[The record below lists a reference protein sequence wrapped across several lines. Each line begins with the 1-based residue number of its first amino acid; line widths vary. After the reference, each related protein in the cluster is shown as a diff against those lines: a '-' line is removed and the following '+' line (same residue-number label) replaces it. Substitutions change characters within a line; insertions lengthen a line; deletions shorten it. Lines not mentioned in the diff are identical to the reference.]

1 MTNSLPTFL
10 PTPPAA
16 PAGETLLPTD
26 AAALLGAAPDAEGG
40 TTFAS
45 LLGTAAQ
52 SNPVRGT
59 AVSTVS
65 IALTPAVAGTAN
77 CLSTATVASPALT
90 GSAAT
95 VAVAAPAT
103 GSAETAPV
111 VPSETE
117 TTGATPACRTGDS
130 RLSRAEQ
137 EEVAQLLGPWFQAIS
152 PAPAPLPQGG
162 PLAPEANG
170 AEVNAESPDLSM
182 VGEDAST
189 AFGARTGSRGFAENP
204 EALQS
209 NLGAEGRMTH
219 PAMGDS
225 SAPRGKRT
233 PVSNEFPLT
242 AERPTAP
249 LVAMPAA
256 SPATAANGAT
266 PAVTLPLE
274 SAVAQTFGTLQFLAD
289 SARELGSPA
298 ASTRPATAS
307 AREVDESDAAP
318 AATTQAPTA
327 LPTGFAAA
335 RATFAPHATR
345 PPGER
350 LARPANLAVESERGA
365 AQGFAINRRGEK
377 NFVSIREEALT
388 RDGANAGI
396 GVAHSHTAM
405 PNTHSSFLER
415 FAVSSMQVVG
425 EAPSIGGASLVAVAE
440 PGETLAENAA
450 RRAVAIV
457 SAVADA
463 SAESA
468 LKAAPT
474 VSLRFKV
481 GHEDLAVRIELRGG
495 EVRAEFRTDSP
506 ELQAAVVHEWR
517 AVSAAPESLLRA
529 HEPIVVSSQGNS
541 SLGGQGS
548 SSQQQGQGAHSP
560 FRDPTEFL
568 PRFARVA
575 AQPTS
580 TEPTPAPAPVLSP
593 LSQRLSAVA

>member
-40 TTFAS
+40 ATFAS

-117 TTGATPACRTGDS
+117 TTGSTTPRRTGDS

-137 EEVAQLLGPWFQAIS
+137 EEVAQLLGPWLQAIS
-152 PAPAPLPQGG
+152 TAPAPLPQGG
-162 PLAPEANG
+162 PLAPDANG
-170 AEVNAESPDLSM
+170 AEVTSESSDLST
-182 VGEDAST
+182 VGEEASSSL
-189 AFGARTGSRGFAENP
+189 GSRTGLTEGMPSAE
-204 EALQS
+204 AFQS
-209 NLGAEGRMTH
+209 NAGAKVGLNLSVS
-219 PAMGDS
+219 GD
-225 SAPRGKRT
+225 AAAQPGKRA
-233 PVSNEFPLT
+233 PVPNEFPIT

-249 LVAMPAA
+249 LVAAPAA
-256 SPATAANGAT
+256 VPAPAAT

-274 SAVAQTFGTLQFLAD
+274 SAMVQTFGTVQFLAD
-289 SARELGSPA
+289 SARELSSPGSPA
-298 ASTRPATAS
+298 RPATAS
-307 AREVDESDAAP
+307 AGEGDESDATL
-318 AATTQAPTA
+318 AATTQAPVA
-327 LPTGFAAA
+327 LPAAFAEA
-335 RATFAPHATR
+335 RAAFAPHATR
-345 PPGER
+345 LPGER
-350 LARPANLAVESERGA
+350 LARPANLAVESERGPV
-365 AQGFAINRRGEK
+365 QGFSPGRRGEK
-377 NFVSIREEALT
+377 NFLSAREEALT

-396 GVAHSHTAM
+396 GVAQLHTAM

-529 HEPIVVSSQGNS
+529 HEPVVVSSQGNS

-575 AQPTS
+575 SQPHS
-580 TEPTPAPAPVLSP
+580 AEPTPAPAPVVSP